1 MKFILIGFFLRFL
14 VAIWNGF
21 FGPSIGADGDA
32 LLFHAIALEVSQLGL
47 FDAKYNIGWMYSIFL
62 GSIYSLTLDSIFI
75 GSILSCLAWLGSAI
89 ALNKSIQ
96 LLGIQ
101 KKYRDRALLFYAI
114 IPSSILFTSV
124 TLREVYQLL
133 FVNLLIYSSL
143 MILIKQNKN
152 FWILLFISTLGMGLL
167 HFGLV
172 LYGILGAVLTFYF
185 TSIKGGKVLSIE
197 LIIFY
202 LPLLVLVSYGGMT
215 LFVEIVPFD
224 FSDGLAAA
232 VQSYQAGH
240 NEARAMYVY
249 QPEIDGLLD
258 LLLFMPI
265 SFLQYLM
272 EPLPWR
278 IATPLD
284 LALFIENCL
293 RLILIFYAISNLAKV
308 YSFLQTRLFFLIVM
322 FLSLEMLWAIGTVN
336 WGSAVRHHIPAL
348 GILVIIGIC
357 FLDRNF
363 HAETNSRKKRKVA
376 KS

>member
-21 FGPSIGADGDA
+21 LGPSIGADGDA
-32 LLFHAIALEVSQLGL
+32 LLFHEIAVEVSQLGL
-47 FDAKYNIGWMYSIFL
+47 FDTKYNIGWMYSIFL

-101 KKYRDRALLFYAI
+101 KKYRDRALLIYAI

-133 FVNLLIYSSL
+133 FINLLIYSSL

-152 FWILLFISTLGMGLL
+152 FWVLLLLSTLGMGIL

-172 LYGILGAVLTFYF
+172 LYGILGAILTFYF
-185 TSIKGGKVLSIE
+185 TSIRGGKVLSLE

-202 LPLLVLVSYGGMT
+202 FPLLAIIGYGGMT
-215 LFVEIVPFD
+215 LFVAIVPFD
-224 FSDGLAAA
+224 FSDGLASA

-240 NEARAMYVY
+240 NEARAMYSF
-249 QPEIDGLLD
+249 QPEINGLLD
-258 LLLFMPI
+258 LILFMPV
-265 SFLQYLM
+265 SLSQYLL
-272 EPLPWR
+272 EPMPWR

-284 LALFIENCL
+284 LALFIENIFRVTFIYL
-293 RLILIFYAISNLAKV
+293 AIKSLFKVQAISRTPLIFLILM
-308 YSFLQTRLFFLIVM
+308 FFA
-322 FLSLEMLWAIGTVN
+322 LETLWALGTVN
-336 WGSAVRHHIPAL
+336 WGSAVRHHIPGM
-348 GILVIIGIC
+348 GILVIIGVC
-357 FLDRNF
+357 FLDKSK
-363 HAETNSRKKRKVA
+363 HVLSKPSRLNLKKI
-376 KS
+376 